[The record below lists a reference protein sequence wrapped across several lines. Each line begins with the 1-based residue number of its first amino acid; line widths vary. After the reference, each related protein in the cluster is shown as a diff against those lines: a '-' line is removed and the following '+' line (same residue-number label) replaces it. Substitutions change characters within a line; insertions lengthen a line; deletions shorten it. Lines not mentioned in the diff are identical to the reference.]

1 MNKQNGSALIISL
14 LMLLVMTMLGISS
27 MSTSTLQE
35 KMAANDRNQKLA
47 FQNAEIAL
55 IDSEDDVIAMEWQD
69 DINRAIVGADNS
81 PFYDID
87 ETVSYH
93 SSSTWVAGDTCE
105 ATSAYN
111 CYTAQLVGEQ
121 RPLTLDG
128 GYGQADQANIR
139 HLRLNI
145 TARST
150 DSSNITTAMV
160 QSTIEKI
167 AVIEK

>member
-1 MNKQNGSALIISL
+1 MNKQTGSALIISL
-14 LMLLVMTMLGISS
+14 LMLLVMTMLGITS

-35 KMAANDRNQKLA
+35 KMAANDRNQKVA

-55 IDSEDDVIAMEWQD
+55 NDSEDDALALEWQN
-69 DINRAIVGADNS
+69 DINRAIISADNS

-87 ETVSYH
+87 ETVSYQ
-93 SSSTWVAGDTCE
+93 SNNTWVAGETCE
-105 ATSAYN
+105 VVSANN
-111 CYTAQLVGEQ
+111 CYVAQLIGEQ
-121 RPLTLDG
+121 SPLTLDG
-128 GYGQADQANIR
+128 GYGQVDQANIR

-150 DSSNITTAMV
+150 DINNTTAML
-160 QSTIEKI
+160 QSTIDKI